1 MQDNDATIMADCFYL
16 PYLLV
21 LLLVPLLVR
30 WRWGLVAA
38 VVATVIEVA
47 LVGLVFY
54 LMVVYHL
61 LPEVFVGEPPP
72 EEHLFA
78 KMRRGQ
84 AAGYVQLIV
93 FGFVPAGAALIG
105 GVLTVV
111 WSVVQAVWRA
121 IHNRKLQ

>member
-1 MQDNDATIMADCFYL
+1 MQDDVAANMADSLYL
-16 PYLLV
+16 PYLLK

-30 WRWGLVAA
+30 WRWGLVAT
-38 VVATVIEVA
+38 VVVTVIEVG

-54 LMVVYHL
+54 LLAVYHL

-84 AAGYVQLIV
+84 AAGAVQLFF

-105 GVLTVV
+105 GGLAVV
-111 WSVVQAVWRA
+111 WSVVQAVSYFIDHRS
-121 IHNRKLQ
+121 

>member
-1 MQDNDATIMADCFYL
+1 MADSLYL

-30 WRWGLVAA
+30 WRWSLIATLV
-38 VVATVIEVA
+38 VTVIEVA
-47 LVGLVFY
+47 LVGLAFY
-54 LMVVYHL
+54 LMAIYHL

-72 EEHLFA
+72 GEHLFA

-84 AAGYVQLIV
+84 AAGAVQLIF

-105 GVLTVV
+105 GGLAVL
-111 WSVVQAVWRA
+111 WSVVQTVWRLIA
-121 IHNRKLQ
+121 DRKRP